1 MANPE
6 DFKDLGTSTI
16 SDALDRLGIPGQALG
31 LQPLNRNFRL
41 SGRAFTIYMRP
52 CDTVKGS
59 VGDYIDDV
67 NPGDIVVLDNSGRMD
82 ATVWGDILT
91 TQAKR
96 RGIGGTVIH
105 GVCRDYDRSIELN
118 YPVFSR
124 GVTMRTGKDRVQADG
139 YNVPI
144 SLGEVRVN
152 PGDILVGDGDGVLVV
167 PKERED
173 EVLNIALE
181 VAEAEVHIRTAIE
194 SGLRLDEAR
203 KQFRYHQLQTKK
215 DS

>member
-1 MANPE
+1 
-6 DFKDLGTSTI
+6 
-16 SDALDRLGIPGQALG
+16 
-31 LQPLNRNFRL
+31 
-41 SGRAFTIYMRP
+41 
-52 CDTVKGS
+52 
-59 VGDYIDDV
+59 
-67 NPGDIVVLDNSGRMD
+67 
-82 ATVWGDILT
+82 
-91 TQAKR
+91 
-96 RGIGGTVIH
+96 
-105 GVCRDYDRSIELN
+105 
-118 YPVFSR
+118 
-124 GVTMRTGKDRVQADG
+124 MRTGKDRVQADG

-167 PKERED
+167 PRERED